1 MTLIAFDAHLGRK
14 DVGTVYRLHNLT
26 LLHTYSMPYLGIT
39 LRFTYIIYYKRIY
52 FRIEH
57 GFVKFE
63 KKNS

>member
-1 MTLIAFDAHLGRK
+1 
-14 DVGTVYRLHNLT
+14 
-26 LLHTYSMPYLGIT
+26 MPYLGIT